1 MYSFFTNLYIFQDF
15 IEKCLEKDPE
25 KRYSARQLLFH
36 SVLFEVHSLALLA
49 AHAVVNNCKYFIE
62 PILV

>member
-1 MYSFFTNLYIFQDF
+1 MDYDKYITFDQLFFFQDF

-25 KRYSARQLLFH
+25 KRLTARDLLFH

-49 AHAVVNNCKYFIE
+49 AHAVVNNCK
-62 PILV
+62 